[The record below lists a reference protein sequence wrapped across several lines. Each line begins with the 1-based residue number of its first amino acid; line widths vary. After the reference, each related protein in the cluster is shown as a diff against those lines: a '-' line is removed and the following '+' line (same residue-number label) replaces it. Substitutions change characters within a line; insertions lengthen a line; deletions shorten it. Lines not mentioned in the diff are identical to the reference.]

1 MFRGFGQTC
10 SDLSIFT
17 VSHRMLSPP
26 RKLCSTWSP
35 PPFHTC
41 EPLTSVLPPPEG
53 RVAGTAFSDGLLPL
67 RDARV
72 RSLHVSSRR
81 DGSRAPP
88 SGATAVHLSTRPPAA
103 GRLGGVFHEWS
114 RRKHLRTGFRVDAS
128 FPLLWGRNRGARWPP
143 RVARVC
149 FTSSDTGEPSSEAA
163 ALHRTAPPQARHERL
178 AMSGFRGS
186 AVYRA
191 RRGRSSSF
199 QSASPRGRPM
209 RSTHS

>member
-1 MFRGFGQTC
+1 MSPDSEGDFQARTPAFATVPCGCGLLRPESAGLGRGPVGGGSRWRLFRGFRQTC

-41 EPLTSVLPPPEG
+41 EPLTSALPPPEG

-88 SGATAVHLSTRPPAA
+88 SGATAVH
-103 GRLGGVFHEWS
+103 
-114 RRKHLRTGFRVDAS
+114 
-128 FPLLWGRNRGARWPP
+128 
-143 RVARVC
+143 
-149 FTSSDTGEPSSEAA
+149 
-163 ALHRTAPPQARHERL
+163 
-178 AMSGFRGS
+178 
-186 AVYRA
+186 
-191 RRGRSSSF
+191 
-199 QSASPRGRPM
+199 
-209 RSTHS
+209 